1 MMEYMEVMGG
11 SIFCEAKQTQDHD
24 RSCEGSP
31 GEWSDEL
38 EANGFD
44 SRIDQLPDRK
54 ILFPA
59 LWQYS
64 RLSKTIPRERVGKA
78 NCVNDSDDTDA
89 HIFDCTT
96 NCYLCHSQNGEAIY
110 KIEEFNDDDGEED
123 EEIVEFVELPVFNG
137 NDNDD
142 DTFNSTC
149 HSVAPSANPCAD
161 HGENWEQCIHC
172 ARERLRAEGWK
183 FPHHED
189 EGKDDDEGGR
199 GTKNED
205 KDERPKAVDDR
216 NTGRNER
223 PQSLLLN
230 TFGRVFIPPAEGEQ
244 ACSELPSP
252 DSTIMLELFPP
263 VFFPPAKD
271 SGIEF
276 DGSFLRG
283 RSPHHSHGQTQE
295 ILPRAIATLPK
306 YLKGSTTEACY
317 SAVAEHGTVGPL
329 PRPMEPRGM
338 QYRLIASAGG
348 W

>member
-1 MMEYMEVMGG
+1 MEYMGVMRG

-38 EANGFD
+38 EANSFD
-44 SRIDQLPDRK
+44 SGIDQLPDRK

-110 KIEEFNDDDGEED
+110 KIEEFNNDDGEED
-123 EEIVEFVELPVFNG
+123 EELVEFVELPVFDG
-137 NDNDD
+137 NYDDDD
-142 DTFNSTC
+142 DTFGSTN
-149 HSVAPSANPCAD
+149 HSVAPPVNPCAN

-172 ARERLRAEGWK
+172 ARERLRAEGWE
-183 FPHHED
+183 FPHHEGD
-189 EGKDDDEGGR
+189 GKDDGER
-199 GTKNED
+199 GTSGDND
-205 KDERPKAVDDR
+205 KDEDERSKAVDDG
-216 NTGRNER
+216 NAGRKEC
-223 PQSLLLN
+223 N
-230 TFGRVFIPPAEGEQ
+230 TFSRVFIPPAEGER
-244 ACSELPSP
+244 AYAKLSP

-283 RSPHHSHGQTQE
+283 QSPHHSHGQTQE
-295 ILPRAIATLPK
+295 IFPRAIAPLPK
-306 YLKGSTTEACY
+306 HLKGSTTETCH
-317 SAVAEHGTVGPL
+317 SAVAEHTVGPL
-329 PRPMEPRGM
+329 PKLIEPRGM
-338 QYRLIASAGG
+338 QFRLIASAGG